1 MQDDAAI
8 TTAVGEDER
17 AAADTLAAL
26 MGSHFG
32 GSFFPQD
39 PADASHRDGCGL
51 SRSGAADDAGKAAV
65 IPEKR
70 CIDAAA
76 FSKSLQPLFPFEKDQ
91 TADDNCNA

>member
-70 CIDAAA
+70 GIDRCGVFKELTAT
-76 FSKSLQPLFPFEKDQ
+76 FSF
-91 TADDNCNA
+91 